1 MPKWIAGAVVVT
13 VLGFGAAPST
23 QTRTEVPRTPWGHPD
38 LQGRWTNAT
47 LTPLERP
54 AELGS
59 KEFFTEA
66 EAAEYVKTALDKL
79 LTAINLREE
88 AALSGE
94 FGPVWVEERGLVPTR
109 RTSLIVGPTGRI
121 PALTSVARERV
132 SSAQALRKGD
142 TADGPE
148 DRSLPERCLMF
159 MVGGP
164 PMLPGVGYNSNYQ
177 IVQTPTHVVILA
189 EMGNSIRIIPIG
201 GRPHPPDAIKHWQG
215 DSRGKWDGDTLIVE
229 TTNFN
234 DKVQFRGASAQL
246 RLVERFKR
254 IDRDTIMY
262 TFTASDPTSWTDSWT
277 AEIPM
282 RSLNELM
289 YEFACHEA
297 NYGLANIL
305 KGARAEESG
314 VGSR

>member
-1 MPKWIAGAVVVT
+1 MPRWIAGAVVVA
-13 VLGFGAAPST
+13 VLGFGTEPSA
-23 QTRTEVPRTPWGHPD
+23 QTRIEVPRTPWGHPD

-79 LTAINLREE
+79 LTAINLHEE

-109 RTSLIVGPTGRI
+109 RTSLIVGPTGRVPMAAP
-121 PALTSVARERV
+121 PAGERV
-132 SSAQALRKGD
+132 SQTRVFRRDA
-142 TADGPE
+142 ADGPE
-148 DRSLPERCLMF
+148 DRSLTERCLVF
-159 MVGGP
+159 LVGGP

-189 EMGNSIRIIPIG
+189 EMGNAIRIIPID
-201 GRPHPPDAIKHWQG
+201 GRRHLPDSIRQWQG
-215 DSRGKWDGDTLIVE
+215 DSRGRWNGDTFVVE

-234 DKVQFRGASAQL
+234 DKVQFRGASEQL

-305 KGARAEESG
+305 RGARTEEN
-314 VGSR
+314 